1 MNTKKVIITNIVL
14 LIFCCIIPKPQ
25 IEVATQEEQSKIQMA
40 VVTETQKEIQITNRS
55 KVDRQQTIK
64 NYIVNNETDLKTK
77 SNVSIEEYQKML
89 ENTALY
95 EIAES
100 LYNAEQKFGING
112 LYLMGLACLESSY
125 GNSNF
130 AKNRNNIFGWNAIDS
145 NPGKASYFTSKNESV
160 MFVAE
165 KLSNNYLSENGC
177 YFEGYTAKDI
187 DKHYCTDK
195 QHANKIIKII
205 EKLEKKLDK

>member
-1 MNTKKVIITNIVL
+1 MNVKNIVIINATL
-14 LIFCCIIPKPQ
+14 LVFCYIIPKPQ
-25 IEVATQEEQSKIQMA
+25 INLQISQQNEIKEVQVM
-40 VVTETQKEIQITNRS
+40 TELAEVTNRS
-55 KVDRQQTIK
+55 EVDRQQIIK
-64 NYIVNNETDLKTK
+64 TYIVNNETDLRTK

-100 LYNAEQKFGING
+100 LYNAEQKFGVNG

-130 AKNRNNIFGWNAIDS
+130 AKNRNNIFGWNAVDS
-145 NPGKASYFTSKNESV
+145 NPGKASYFTSKNECV

-165 KLSNNYLSENGC
+165 KLSYNYLNENGC
-177 YFEGYTAKDI
+177 NFEGYTAKDI

-205 EKLEKKLDK
+205 EKLEKKLDI

>member
-1 MNTKKVIITNIVL
+1 MNTKKVIITNIAL
-14 LIFCCIIPKPQ
+14 LAFCYIIPKPQ
-25 IEVATQEEQSKIQMA
+25 INLQVSQQNEIKDVQVMTELAEV
-40 VVTETQKEIQITNRS
+40 TNRS
-55 KVDRQQTIK
+55 EVDRQQIIK
-64 NYIVNNETDLKTK
+64 NYIVNNETDLRTK
-77 SNVSIEEYQKML
+77 SNMSIEEYQKML

-100 LYNAEQKFGING
+100 LYNAEQKFGVNG

-130 AKNRNNIFGWNAIDS
+130 AKNRNNIFGWNAVDS
-145 NPGKASYFTSKNESV
+145 NPGKASYFTSKNECV

-165 KLSNNYLSENGC
+165 KLSYNYLNENGC

-205 EKLEKKLDK
+205 EKLEKKLDI

>member
-1 MNTKKVIITNIVL
+1 MKSKNIIIINIIL
-14 LIFCCIIPKPQ
+14 LILCFIIPK
-25 IEVATQEEQSKIQMA
+25 
-40 VVTETQKEIQITNRS
+40 QKEEIQIAEQPIVTEINEIQVTNRS
-55 KVDRQQTIK
+55 DKNREIEIIK
-64 NYIVNNETDLKTK
+64 NYIVNNETDLRTK

-100 LYNAEQKFGING
+100 LYNAEQKFGVNG

-130 AKNRNNIFGWNAIDS
+130 AKNRNNIFGWNAVDS

-205 EKLEKKLDK
+205 EKLEKKLDI

>member
-1 MNTKKVIITNIVL
+1 MNTKKIIIVNIAL
-14 LIFCCIIPKPQ
+14 LTFCCIIPKSQ
-25 IEVATQEEQSKIQMA
+25 IEVAIQEEQAETQMA
-40 VVTETQKEIQITNRS
+40 VVTEIQEEPQITNRS
-55 KVDRQQTIK
+55 EVNREAVK
-64 NYIVNNETDLKTK
+64 NYIVDNETDLRIK
-77 SNVSIEEYQKML
+77 SNVSIEEYQQML
-89 ENTALY
+89 GNTGLY

-100 LYNAEQKFGING
+100 LHNAEQEFGVNG

-130 AKNRNNIFGWNAIDS
+130 ARNRNNIFGWNAVDS
-145 NPGKASYFTSKNESV
+145 NPGKANYFISKSECV
-160 MFVAE
+160 IFVAE
-165 KLSNNYLSENGC
+165 KLSNNYLNENGC

>member
-1 MNTKKVIITNIVL
+1 MNTKKIIITNIAL
-14 LIFCCIIPKPQ
+14 LTFCCIIPKPQ
-25 IEVATQEEQSKIQMA
+25 IEVAMKEEQAEIQTVA
-40 VVTETQKEIQITNRS
+40 VTEVPEETQITNRS
-55 KVDRQQTIK
+55 EVDRQKIIK
-64 NYIVNNETDLKTK
+64 NYIVNNETDLRTK
-77 SNVSIEEYQKML
+77 SNISIEEYQKML

-95 EIAES
+95 ETAES

-130 AKNRNNIFGWNAIDS
+130 AKNRNNIFGWNAVDS
-145 NPGKASYFTSKNESV
+145 NPGKASYFTSKNECV

-165 KLSNNYLSENGC
+165 KLSYNYLNENGC

-187 DKHYCTDK
+187 DKHYCTDRK
-195 QHANKIIKII
+195 HIDKICNIVNKLIKKI
-205 EKLEKKLDK
+205 

>member
-1 MNTKKVIITNIVL
+1 MNVKNMIIINATLLVL
-14 LIFCCIIPKPQ
+14 CCVIPKPQ
-25 IEVATQEEQSKIQMA
+25 IDIQLA
-40 VVTETQKEIQITNRS
+40 ETETEIKNQEIITVERQKITNRS
-55 KVDRQQTIK
+55 KMDRKEVKK
-64 NYIVNNETDLKTK
+64 NYIVDSETDLRNK
-77 SNVSIEEYQKML
+77 SNISIEEYQKML
-89 ENTALY
+89 EGTALY

-100 LYNAEQKFGING
+100 LYNAEQKFGVNG

-130 AKNRNNIFGWNAIDS
+130 AKNRNNIFGWNAVDS
-145 NPGKASYFTSKNESV
+145 NPGKASYFSSKSECV
-160 MFVAE
+160 IYVAE
-165 KLSNNYLSENGC
+165 KLSVNYLNENGC

-205 EKLEKKLDK
+205 EKLEKKLDI

>member
-1 MNTKKVIITNIVL
+1 MNVKNMIIINATLLVL
-14 LIFCCIIPKPQ
+14 CCVIPKPQ
-25 IEVATQEEQSKIQMA
+25 IDIQLA
-40 VVTETQKEIQITNRS
+40 ETETEIKNQEIITVERQKITNRS
-55 KVDRQQTIK
+55 KMDRKEVKK
-64 NYIVNNETDLKTK
+64 NYIVDSETDLRNK
-77 SNVSIEEYQKML
+77 SNISIEEYQKML
-89 ENTALY
+89 EGTALY
-95 EIAES
+95 EIAGS
-100 LYNAEQKFGING
+100 LYNAEQKFGVNG

-130 AKNRNNIFGWNAIDS
+130 AKNRNNIFGWNAVDS
-145 NPGKASYFTSKNESV
+145 NPGKASYFTSKSECV

-165 KLSNNYLSENGC
+165 KLSYNYLSEDGC

-195 QHANKIIKII
+195 QHAHKIIKII

>member
-1 MNTKKVIITNIVL
+1 MNTKKVIITNIAL
-14 LIFCCIIPKPQ
+14 LTFCYIIPKPQ
-25 IEVATQEEQSKIQMA
+25 INLQISQQNEIKEVQVMTEVAE
-40 VVTETQKEIQITNRS
+40 VTNRS

-64 NYIVNNETDLKTK
+64 NYIVNNETDLRTK

-100 LYNAEQKFGING
+100 LYNAEQKFGVNG

-130 AKNRNNIFGWNAIDS
+130 AKNRNNIFGWNAVDS
-145 NPGKASYFTSKNESV
+145 NPGKASYFTSKSECV

-165 KLSNNYLSENGC
+165 KLSYNYLNENGC

-205 EKLEKKLDK
+205 EKLEKKLDI

>member
-1 MNTKKVIITNIVL
+1 M
-14 LIFCCIIPKPQ
+14 
-25 IEVATQEEQSKIQMA
+25 
-40 VVTETQKEIQITNRS
+40 
-55 KVDRQQTIK
+55 
-64 NYIVNNETDLKTK
+64 
-77 SNVSIEEYQKML
+77 
-89 ENTALY
+89 
-95 EIAES
+95 
-100 LYNAEQKFGING
+100 YNAEQKFGVNG

-130 AKNRNNIFGWNAIDS
+130 AKNRNNIFGWNAVDS
-145 NPGKASYFTSKNESV
+145 NPGKASYFTSKTECV

-165 KLSNNYLSENGC
+165 KLSNNYLSEDGC

-205 EKLEKKLDK
+205 EKLKKKLDI

>member
-1 MNTKKVIITNIVL
+1 MNTKKVIITNIAL
-14 LIFCCIIPKPQ
+14 LTFCYIIPKPQ
-25 IEVATQEEQSKIQMA
+25 INLQVSQQNEIKEVQVM
-40 VVTETQKEIQITNRS
+40 TELAEVTNRS
-55 KVDRQQTIK
+55 EVDRQQIIK
-64 NYIVNNETDLKTK
+64 NYIVNNETDLRTK
-77 SNVSIEEYQKML
+77 SNISIEEYQKML

-100 LYNAEQKFGING
+100 LYNAEQKFGVNG

-130 AKNRNNIFGWNAIDS
+130 AKNRNNIFGWNAVDS
-145 NPGKASYFTSKNESV
+145 NPGKASYFISKTECV

-165 KLSNNYLSENGC
+165 KLNNNYLSENGC

-205 EKLEKKLDK
+205 EKLEKKLDI

>member
-1 MNTKKVIITNIVL
+1 MNTKKVIITNIAL
-14 LIFCCIIPKPQ
+14 LTFCCIIPKPQ
-25 IEVATQEEQSKIQMA
+25 MNLQISQQNEIKEVQVMTEVAE
-40 VVTETQKEIQITNRS
+40 VTNRS

-64 NYIVNNETDLKTK
+64 NYIVNNETDLRTK

-100 LYNAEQKFGING
+100 LYNAEQKFGVNG

-130 AKNRNNIFGWNAIDS
+130 AKNRNNIFGWNAVDS
-145 NPGKASYFTSKNESV
+145 NPGKASYFTSKSECV

-165 KLSNNYLSENGC
+165 KLSYNYLNENGC

>member
-1 MNTKKVIITNIVL
+1 MNTKKVIITNIAL
-14 LIFCCIIPKPQ
+14 LTFCYIIPKPQ
-25 IEVATQEEQSKIQMA
+25 INLQVSQQNEIKEVQIM
-40 VVTETQKEIQITNRS
+40 TELAEVTNRS
-55 KVDRQQTIK
+55 EVDRQQIIK
-64 NYIVNNETDLKTK
+64 NYIVNNETDLRTK
-77 SNVSIEEYQKML
+77 SNMSIEEYQKML
-89 ENTALY
+89 GNTALY

-100 LYNAEQKFGING
+100 LYNAEQKFGVNG

-130 AKNRNNIFGWNAIDS
+130 AKNRNNIFGWNAVDS
-145 NPGKASYFTSKNESV
+145 NPGRASYFTSKTECV

-165 KLSNNYLSENGC
+165 KLSNNYLSEDGC

-205 EKLEKKLDK
+205 EKLEKKLDI

>member
-1 MNTKKVIITNIVL
+1 MNTKKIIIMNITL
-14 LIFCCIIPKPQ
+14 LIFCSVIPKPQ
-25 IEVATQEEQSKIQMA
+25 IEVAEQKEEPAEQQVAVIEEIQEEP
-40 VVTETQKEIQITNRS
+40 QITNRS
-55 KVDRQQTIK
+55 EVNREIVK
-64 NYIVNNETDLKTK
+64 NYIVNSETDLRTK
-77 SNVSIEEYQKML
+77 SNVSIEEYRQML
-89 ENTALY
+89 DNTELY

-100 LYNAEQKFGING
+100 LYNAEQKFGVNG

-125 GNSNF
+125 GKSNF
-130 AKNRNNIFGWNAIDS
+130 ARNRNNIFGWNAVDS
-145 NPGKASYFTSKNESV
+145 NPNKASYFDSKSECV

-165 KLSNNYLSENGC
+165 KLSNNYLNENGC

>member
-1 MNTKKVIITNIVL
+1 MNTKKVIITNIAL
-14 LIFCCIIPKPQ
+14 LAFCYIIPKPQ
-25 IEVATQEEQSKIQMA
+25 ISLQVSQQNEIKEVQVM
-40 VVTETQKEIQITNRS
+40 TELAEITNRS
-55 KVDRQQTIK
+55 EVDRQQIIK
-64 NYIVNNETDLKTK
+64 NYIVNNETDLRTK

-100 LYNAEQKFGING
+100 LYNAEQKFGVNG

-130 AKNRNNIFGWNAIDS
+130 AKNRNNIFGWNAVDS
-145 NPGKASYFTSKNESV
+145 NPGKANYFTSKSECV

-165 KLSNNYLSENGC
+165 KLNNNYLSEDGC

-195 QHANKIIKII
+195 QHANKVIKII
-205 EKLEKKLDK
+205 EKLEKKLDI

>member
-1 MNTKKVIITNIVL
+1 MNVKNMIIINATLLVL
-14 LIFCCIIPKPQ
+14 CYVIPKPQ
-25 IEVATQEEQSKIQMA
+25 INVQLAETEIEIENQEI
-40 VVTETQKEIQITNRS
+40 VTVERQEITNRS
-55 KVDRQQTIK
+55 KTDRKEVVK
-64 NYIVNNETDLKTK
+64 NYIVNDETDLRIK
-77 SNVSIEEYQKML
+77 SNMSIEEYQKML

-100 LYNAEQKFGING
+100 LYNAEQKFGVNG

-130 AKNRNNIFGWNAIDS
+130 AKNRNNIFGWNAVDS
-145 NPGKASYFTSKNESV
+145 NPGKASRFTSKSECV

-165 KLSNNYLSENGC
+165 KLSYNYLSEDGC

-205 EKLEKKLDK
+205 EKLEKKLDI

>member
-1 MNTKKVIITNIVL
+1 MNTKKVIITNIAL
-14 LIFCCIIPKPQ
+14 LTFCYIIPKPQ
-25 IEVATQEEQSKIQMA
+25 INLQVSQQNEIKEVQVM
-40 VVTETQKEIQITNRS
+40 TELAEVTNRS
-55 KVDRQQTIK
+55 EVDRQQIIK
-64 NYIVNNETDLKTK
+64 NYIVNNETDLRTK
-77 SNVSIEEYQKML
+77 SNISIEEYQKML

-100 LYNAEQKFGING
+100 LYNAEQKFGVNG

-130 AKNRNNIFGWNAIDS
+130 AKNRNNIFGWNAVDS
-145 NPGKASYFTSKNESV
+145 NPGKASYFISKTECV

-165 KLSNNYLSENGC
+165 KLSYNYLNENGC

-205 EKLEKKLDK
+205 EKLEKKLDI

>member
-1 MNTKKVIITNIVL
+1 MNTKKVIITNIAL
-14 LIFCCIIPKPQ
+14 LAFCYIIPKPQ
-25 IEVATQEEQSKIQMA
+25 ISLQVSQQNEIKEVQ
-40 VVTETQKEIQITNRS
+40 VRTEFAEVTNRS
-55 KVDRQQTIK
+55 EVDRQQIIK
-64 NYIVNNETDLKTK
+64 NYIVNNETDLRTK

-95 EIAES
+95 EIAEN
-100 LYNAEQKFGING
+100 LYNAEQKFGVNG

-130 AKNRNNIFGWNAIDS
+130 AKNRNNIFGWNAVDS
-145 NPGKASYFTSKNESV
+145 NPGKASYFTSKSECV
-160 MFVAE
+160 IFVTE

-205 EKLEKKLDK
+205 EKLEKKLDI

>member
-1 MNTKKVIITNIVL
+1 MNTKKVIITNIAL
-14 LIFCCIIPKPQ
+14 LTFCYIIPKPQ
-25 IEVATQEEQSKIQMA
+25 INLQISQQNETKEVQVMTEVAE
-40 VVTETQKEIQITNRS
+40 VTNRS
-55 KVDRQQTIK
+55 EVDRQQIIK
-64 NYIVNNETDLKTK
+64 NYIVNNETDLRTK
-77 SNVSIEEYQKML
+77 SNMSIEEYQEML

-100 LYNAEQKFGING
+100 LYNAEQKFGVNG

-130 AKNRNNIFGWNAIDS
+130 AKNRNNIFGWNAVDS
-145 NPGKASYFTSKNESV
+145 NPGKASYFTSKNECV

-165 KLSNNYLSENGC
+165 KLSYNYLNENGC

-205 EKLEKKLDK
+205 EKLEKKLDI

>member
-14 LIFCCIIPKPQ
+14 LTFCCIIPKSQ
-25 IEVATQEEQSKIQMA
+25 IEVAIQEEQAGIQMA
-40 VVTETQKEIQITNRS
+40 VVTETQEETQITNRS
-55 KVDRQQTIK
+55 VANREIVK
-64 NYIVNNETDLKTK
+64 NYIVNNETDLRTK

-100 LYNAEQKFGING
+100 LYNAEQKFGVNG

-130 AKNRNNIFGWNAIDS
+130 AKNRNNIFGWNAVDS
-145 NPGKASYFTSKNESV
+145 NPGKASYFTSKTECV

-165 KLSNNYLSENGC
+165 KLSYNYLSENGC

>member
-1 MNTKKVIITNIVL
+1 MNVKNMIIINATLLVL
-14 LIFCCIIPKPQ
+14 CYVIPKPQ
-25 IEVATQEEQSKIQMA
+25 INVQLAETEIEIENQEI
-40 VVTETQKEIQITNRS
+40 VTVERQEITNRS
-55 KVDRQQTIK
+55 KTDRKEVVK
-64 NYIVNNETDLKTK
+64 NYIVNDETDLRIK
-77 SNVSIEEYQKML
+77 SNMSIEEYQKML

-100 LYNAEQKFGING
+100 LYNAEQKFGVNG

-130 AKNRNNIFGWNAIDS
+130 AKNRNNIFGWNAVDS
-145 NPGKASYFTSKNESV
+145 NPGKASRFTSKSECV

-165 KLSNNYLSENGC
+165 KLSYNYLSEDGC

-195 QHANKIIKII
+195 QHAHKIIKII
-205 EKLEKKLDK
+205 EKLEKKLDI

>member
-1 MNTKKVIITNIVL
+1 MKSKNIIIINIIL
-14 LIFCCIIPKPQ
+14 LILCFIIPK
-25 IEVATQEEQSKIQMA
+25 
-40 VVTETQKEIQITNRS
+40 QKEEIQIAKQPIITEINEIQVTNRS
-55 KVDRQQTIK
+55 DKNREIEIIK
-64 NYIVNNETDLKTK
+64 NYIVNNETNLKIK

-89 ENTALY
+89 EGTGLY
-95 EIAES
+95 DIAES
-100 LYNAEQKFGING
+100 LYNAEQVFSING

-125 GNSNF
+125 GNSSF
-130 AKNRNNIFGWNAIDS
+130 AKNRNNIFGWNAVDS
-145 NPGKASYFTSKNESV
+145 NPNKASYFDSKSECV

-165 KLSNNYLSENGC
+165 KINNNYLNEKGC

-187 DKHYCTDK
+187 DKNYCTDK

>member
-1 MNTKKVIITNIVL
+1 MKSKNIIIINIIL
-14 LIFCCIIPKPQ
+14 LILCFIIPK
-25 IEVATQEEQSKIQMA
+25 
-40 VVTETQKEIQITNRS
+40 QKEEIQIAKQPIITEINEIQVTNRS
-55 KVDRQQTIK
+55 DKNREIEIIK
-64 NYIVNNETDLKTK
+64 NYIVNNETNLKIK

-89 ENTALY
+89 EGTGLY

-100 LYNAEQKFGING
+100 LYNAEQTFSING
-112 LYLMGLACLESSY
+112 LYLMGLACLESSC
-125 GNSNF
+125 GNSSF
-130 AKNRNNIFGWNAIDS
+130 ARNRNNIFGWNAFDS
-145 NPGKASYFTSKNESV
+145 NPNKASYFDSKSECV

-165 KLSNNYLSENGC
+165 KLNNNYLSENGC